1 MIENALRFLGT
12 DPIVLGIAT
21 ISGIVGFILTI
32 VVAIK
37 TANINKV
44 LKYNRIT
51 EQYNDDRMSFQ
62 RSFDGYKTTIIVDKL
77 KTENLLKDILTK
89 VESYRANFDE
99 IISVREKITLNL
111 FIRILKKDFNEIDE
125 SDWNKICNY
134 LAKLSGR
141 LTKKE
146 EQKNV

>member
-99 IISVREKITLNL
+99 IISIREKITLNL